1 MKKTILFTFLL
12 SFTINL
18 SLKAWWDPGHLV
30 TAMIAYENL
39 TPEAK
44 KQVDALTKQLQRDYP
59 YVNHFITTGPWP
71 DDLKAEGVRTFDT
84 WHYTNI
90 PLNTNRLALAD
101 APVIDI
107 IWAINQMDKVL
118 GTKTAKPVDKARHLA
133 FLVHLVG
140 DIHQP
145 LHSTSV
151 HDNERPGGNIGGN
164 AFRLKGE
171 WRNLHALWDDG
182 CGYLTELNDI
192 NPYGKDKKALSKK
205 EIKRIKKFSK
215 KLMEDFPKS
224 HFENGPY
231 NTRQLDP
238 DFWALESHKYA
249 VEYGYRGTNEV
260 KDDGYKKWIRPN
272 SEPSELYLKNGQE
285 VVKER
290 LALAGYRLAEM
301 LNATFG
307 KKE

>member
-1 MKKTILFTFLL
+1 MKKTIIFSLLL
-12 SFTINL
+12 SFTFNL
-18 SLKAWWDPGHLV
+18 SVKAWWDPGHLV

-39 TPEAK
+39 TPTAK
-44 KQVDALTKQLQRDYP
+44 KEVDKLTKQLQRDYP
-59 YVNHFITTGPWP
+59 YVNHFATTGPWP
-71 DDLKAEGVRTFDT
+71 DDLKAEGVSTFNT

-90 PLNTNRLALAD
+90 PLNTSRLALAD

-118 GTKTAKPVDKARHLA
+118 GKKTARPVDKARHLA

-164 AFRLKGE
+164 AFKLKGK

-182 CGYLTELNDI
+182 CGFLSELNDI
-192 NPYGKDKKALSKK
+192 NPYGEEKEGLSKK
-205 EIKRIKKFSK
+205 EIKRLKKFSK
-215 KLMEDFPKS
+215 KLMEEFPKK
-224 HFENGPY
+224 HFENSPY
-231 NTRQLDP
+231 NYRQLDP

-249 VEYGYRGTNEV
+249 VEYGYRGVNKIE
-260 KDDGYKKWIRPN
+260 DDGYKKWIRPN

-301 LNATFG
+301 LNFTFG
-307 KKE
+307 KKG